1 MAEKVKKGLKV
12 HLILTLIAY
21 SIVGWI
27 ILIFIDFYGSKSS
40 SLLLKNILLRIDII
54 SMLYIIIGYIIIFL
68 WYWNKMCG
76 YLDQIVSGIETI
88 YKQDDTII
96 ALSEPLNEVESFMNR
111 IKMSIMIAN
120 KAAKAEE
127 NKKNEI
133 VAYLAHDIR
142 TPLTSIIGYLNLLD
156 EIPDMDE
163 TKRIEYIHRVLDR
176 AEHLEDLVNE
186 FFEITQYN
194 TGEVIANKTKIDI
207 HYMFLQLQDEFLP
220 MLEEKKNELI
230 LDMKGKII
238 VNVDAEKLSRA
249 FSNLL
254 KNAILYSFL
263 KTEIYISA
271 NISDNNLYVKI
282 KNKGKTIAKEDLGK
296 IFGKFNRLDGAR
308 QADNAGAGLG
318 LSIAKEIIN
327 LHGGNITAES
337 SNNEII
343 FHVKIPLE

>member
-1 MAEKVKKGLKV
+1 MILA
-12 HLILTLIAY
+12 LIVYGI
-21 SIVGWI
+21 IGWI
-27 ILIFIDFYGSKSS
+27 VLIFIDFYGSKSS
-40 SLLLKNILLRIDII
+40 SLVLKNTLLHIDII
-54 SMLYIIIGYIIIFL
+54 GMLYIIIGYLIIFL
-68 WYWNKMCG
+68 WYWNKICG
-76 YLDQIVSGIETI
+76 YLDQIVSGMETV
-88 YKQDDTII
+88 YKQEDTFIT
-96 ALSEPLNEVESFMNR
+96 LSEPLNEVEGFMNR
-111 IKMSIMIAN
+111 IKMSIMLAN

-163 TKRIEYIHRVLDR
+163 TKRVDYIHRVLER
-176 AEHLEDLVNE
+176 AEHLEELVNE
-186 FFEITQYN
+186 FFEIAQYN
-194 TGEVIANKTKIDI
+194 TGEVIANKSQIDI

-220 MLEEKKNELI
+220 MLEEKKNELL

-254 KNAILYSFL
+254 KNAISYSFPE
-263 KTEIYISA
+263 TEICVSA
-271 NISDNNLYVKI
+271 NINGDHLCVKI
-282 KNKGKTIAKEDLGK
+282 KNKGKTIVKEDLGK

-308 QADNAGAGLG
+308 RSDHAGAGLG

-327 LHGGNITAES
+327 LHGGNITAAS

-343 FHVKIPLE
+343 FRVDIPLERVGLGK

>member
-1 MAEKVKKGLKV
+1 MAEKVKKILKS
-12 HLILTLIAY
+12 HLILTLIVY
-21 SIVGWI
+21 SFVGWI

-40 SLLLKNILLRIDII
+40 SLLLKNILLCIDII
-54 SMLYIIIGYIIIFL
+54 GMLYIIIGYIIIFL

-76 YLDQIVSGIETI
+76 YLDQIVSGIEMI
-88 YKQDDTII
+88 YKQDDELIV
-96 ALSEPLNEVESFMNR
+96 LSEPLNEVEGFMNR

-120 KAAKAEE
+120 KAVEVEK

-142 TPLTSIIGYLNLLD
+142 TPLTSIIGYLNLLN

-163 TKRIEYIHRVLDR
+163 MKRMEYIHRVLDR

-194 TGEVIANKTKIDI
+194 TGEVIVSKTKIDI

-220 MLEEKKNELI
+220 MLEEKKNALV

-254 KNAILYSFL
+254 KNAILYSFP
-263 KTEIYISA
+263 KTEICISA
-271 NISDNNLYVKI
+271 NISENNLYVKI

-308 QADNAGAGLG
+308 QADNTGAGLG
-318 LSIAKEIIN
+318 LSIAKEIID

-343 FHVKIPLE
+343 FRVKIPLE